1 MTNNFQAQQT
11 YKVAQREFT
20 STKEIEL
27 KVFATITGNLKKVD
41 MSAVGAPAQLA
52 EALLENA
59 KLWNIIFIDLIN
71 PENPLPM
78 PLKQSLISLAE
89 FTQKHTIA
97 VLGGSADHQVLID
110 INLDIMK
117 GLRDSIRMKTA
128 ESQAQSEAA

>member
-27 KVFATITGNLKKVD
+27 KVFAVITGNLKKVD
-41 MSAVGAPAQLA
+41 MNAVGAHSELA
-52 EALLENA
+52 DALLENA

-78 PLKQSLISLAE
+78 PLKESLISLAE
-89 FTQKHTIA
+89 FTQKHTVE
-97 VLGGSADHQVLID
+97 VLSGNATHQVLID
-110 INLDIMK
+110 INTDVIK

-128 ESQAQSEAA
+128 ETQAQPEAA